1 MRYPGGKGKC
11 FQHIIN
17 VLPKHTV
24 YIETHLG
31 GGAVL
36 RNKIPAS
43 ESIGID
49 IDLAVI
55 AWWRKHHPT
64 LATFIAGNALAF
76 LQDYRFTGS
85 EVIYCDPP
93 YLPSTR
99 KRSRVYRHD
108 LTERDHV
115 ELLSILKQLPCRVAV
130 SGYPSR
136 LYETELRQW
145 NQLNFS
151 AKGHDGMHA
160 ESVWTNYAI
169 PDKLHDTR
177 FLGANF
183 RQRQDVK
190 RRMNRLQN
198 KISRLSKQ
206 EQYAL
211 ATWLSNQRNEDGG
224 SHAVSHVS
232 EERH

>member
-1 MRYPGGKGKC
+1 VYP
-11 FQHIIN
+11 
-17 VLPKHTV
+17 
-24 YIETHLG
+24 
-31 GGAVL
+31 
-36 RNKIPAS
+36 
-43 ESIGID
+43 
-49 IDLAVI
+49 
-55 AWWRKHHPT
+55 
-64 LATFIAGNALAF
+64 
-76 LQDYRFTGS
+76 
-85 EVIYCDPP
+85 
-93 YLPSTR
+93 
-99 KRSRVYRHD
+99 HD

-151 AKGHDGMHA
+151 AKGHDGIHA

-211 ATWLSNQRNEDGG
+211 ATWLSNQRNEAGG
-224 SHAVSHVS
+224 SHAVFHVS